1 LRLGAVPINI
11 RSNPFKTVK
20 IFKISLLILWLSL
33 ITFTSLVDYSSV
45 KVAGEPLNIGSGFY
59 QHVIGYFIAAFLFYL
74 VMSEK
79 QNGKMIF
86 ILLILFACGVIF
98 EIIQGYLP
106 KRTYNPMDIVAN
118 GLGLVVFYVC
128 YNLRSYLKSPSK

>member
-1 LRLGAVPINI
+1 MI
-11 RSNPFKTVK
+11 K

-45 KVAGEPLNIGSGFY
+45 KVSGELLNIGSGFY
-59 QHVIGYFIAAFLFYL
+59 QHVIGYFMAAFLFYL
-74 VMSEK
+74 VMPEN
-79 QNGKMIF
+79 QHVRMIL
-86 ILLILFACGVIF
+86 ILLILLGCGIVF
-98 EIIQGYLP
+98 EILQGYPP

-128 YNLRSYLKSPSK
+128 YNFRSYLKSPSK

>member
-1 LRLGAVPINI
+1 MQKKINI
-11 RSNPFKTVK
+11 RSNPFNAIK

-45 KVAGEPLNIGSGFY
+45 KVSGEPLNIGSGFY

-74 VMSEK
+74 VMPEN
-79 QNGKMIF
+79 QHIKMIV
-86 ILLILFACGVIF
+86 IILFLFGCGIIF

-128 YNLRSYLKSPSK
+128 YNFKSYLKSPSK